1 MICDLA
7 VLLRFIA
14 TGVLPEGHPGRGTH
28 FHLDLPAPVLHSPV
42 LEAAKE
48 GLCILCRNRA
58 GHWRHG
64 GTGRALER
72 LRKSAGLTAARV
84 TR

>member
-1 MICDLA
+1 MIRDLA
-7 VLLRFIA
+7 VVLRFA
-14 TGVLPEGHPGRGTH
+14 FTGILPEGHPGRGTH

-64 GTGRALER
+64 QSGRTLRRLAKTGGIR
-72 LRKSAGLTAARV
+72 
-84 TR
+84 